1 MQVKKGQRLVAASN
15 IWVARKRDLPPCT
28 LARRIP
34 SDNIRVKVRQAFKT
48 LITGIH
54 IS

>member
-1 MQVKKGQRLVAASN
+1 MQVKKGQRLVDN